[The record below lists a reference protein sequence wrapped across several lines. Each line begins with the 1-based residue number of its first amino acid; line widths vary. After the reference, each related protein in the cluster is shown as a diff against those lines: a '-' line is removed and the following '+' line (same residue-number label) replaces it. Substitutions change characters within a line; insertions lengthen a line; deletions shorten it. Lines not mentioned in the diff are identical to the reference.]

1 MTGTLEYGGELYVWR
16 LVDGLVTVFA
26 PDNYHKCTQ
35 LGGSSPQSIAR
46 ILAKELANQKQ
57 EN

>member
-1 MTGTLEYGGELYVWR
+1 MIGTVEYRGELYVWR

-26 PDNYHKCTQ
+26 PDNYHQCTQ
-35 LGGSSPQSIAR
+35 LGGSSPHSIAW
-46 ILAKELANQKQ
+46 ILAKELAHKKR